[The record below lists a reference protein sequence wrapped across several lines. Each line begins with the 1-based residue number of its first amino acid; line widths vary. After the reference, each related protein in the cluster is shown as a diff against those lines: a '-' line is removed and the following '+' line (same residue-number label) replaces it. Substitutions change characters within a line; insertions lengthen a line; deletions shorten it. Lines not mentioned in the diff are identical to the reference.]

1 MIKLT
6 GWRTKTYH
14 VRITAKDQILFEGET
29 WQSLG
34 YITIPLEKVTT
45 DAIEIALIGANTEA
59 DAYNEIIEV
68 DPTKELD
75 LYKDKKATNA
85 KGQLRIVEIEFYE

>member
-6 GWRTKTYH
+6 GWRTKTYPI
-14 VRITAKDQILFEGET
+14 RITAKDKVLFEGET

-34 YITIPLEKVTT
+34 YITIQLEKVETN
-45 DAIEIALIGANTEA
+45 AIKIALIGANTEA

-75 LYKDKKATNA
+75 LYKDKKATEA